1 VRDKISA
8 AALVFS
14 GVAFLVVFISPA
26 PEVPAESAGT
36 RSEGVV
42 NRVQAEWNTLQEDD
56 REVRR
61 LEARG
66 AALVST
72 KDASHPDN
80 DKTGKLIAQKIEREI
95 RRQMPAF
102 QSRLRTIRLYEKK
115 AEEKKAPE
123 AKPPEAKP
131 PQAGPPKKGADGN
144 PAVAKKAPEQD
155 AAAKKKAREKR
166 KAAIL
171 KAREAA
177 RKRAAAQKAA
187 AQKAA
192 AEKAEQNKVEAAPE

>member
-1 VRDKISA
+1 LRDKLSI
-8 AALVFS
+8 AALVVS
-14 GVAFLVVFISPA
+14 GAAFLVVFISPA

-66 AALVST
+66 AALVSLRDPSDT
-72 KDASHPDN
+72 EKA
-80 DKTGKLIAQKIEREI
+80 KTEKLIAQMIEREI
-95 RRQMPAF
+95 GRRMTAF
-102 QSRLRTIRLYEKK
+102 QNQIKIIRLYEKK
-115 AEEKKAPE
+115 PPEKKAPQP
-123 AKPPEAKP
+123 A
-131 PQAGPPKKGADGN
+131 PPKKGAEGDK
-144 PAVAKKAPEQD
+144 AVAKPAPEQD
-155 AAAKKKAREKR
+155 AAARKKALEKR

-177 RKRAAAQKAA
+177 KKKAA
-187 AQKAA
+187 E
-192 AEKAEQNKVEAAPE
+192 EKAEQNKVEAAPE